1 MRFANDEKSL
11 LSIAPILSYMTEL
24 TVYLPED
31 LGSVMRRHASI
42 DWAGIAGDAIRKA
55 AAELELLE
63 SIASES
69 KLTEEDAMVLGK
81 KVKKGMWEKVY
92 RKLV

>member
-1 MRFANDEKSL
+1 MHSEKSL
-11 LSIAPILSYMTEL
+11 LSIAAILSYMTEL
-24 TVYLPED
+24 TVHLPED
-31 LGSVMRRHASI
+31 LSSLIRRHASI

-55 AAELELLE
+55 GAELELLE

-69 KLTEEDAMVLGK
+69 MLTEEDALVLGK
-81 KVKKGMWEKVY
+81 KVKRGMWEKVY